1 MSDSG
6 TIAAFCPTSNLFL
19 GSGLFD
25 LVGARDR
32 NIKTVLATDV
42 GGGTSFSML
51 RTADEAYKVT
61 QLAGNTVTPLQLFY
75 ELTLGGATALSINR
89 QVGNFVTGK
98 EADFVVLDPNATEI
112 LSYRVDNA
120 QSIEEVL
127 FAFLILGDDRC
138 TLATHL
144 MGEAA
149 YNRTDAH

>member
-1 MSDSG
+1 MC
-6 TIAAFCPTSNLFL
+6 I
-19 GSGLFD
+19 
-25 LVGARDR
+25 RDR
-32 NIKTVLATDV
+32 
-42 GGGTSFSML
+42 
-51 RTADEAYKVT
+51 
-61 QLAGNTVTPLQLFY
+61 
-75 ELTLGGATALSINR
+75 SINR
-89 QVGNFVTGK
+89 QIGNFVTGK